1 MKILYGVQGTGHG
14 HISRARVVL
23 PKLREYAEVD
33 VLISGYNFKMNI
45 DGPVQYKARGLSLA
59 YDNNGS
65 VDMIETALNLHP
77 IKFIRDIQSAP
88 VDEYDFVVND
98 FEPVTAW
105 AAQGAGIPCVAI
117 SHQAS
122 FLSEKSPRPKK
133 RSVVAEQV
141 MRHFAPS
148 TAAVGSHYLRYDDF
162 IEPPIIR
169 RHIRDLSPKLGGH
182 VTVYLPAFDHQTL
195 CTIFNQVRKVEWNVF
210 SPRCNKAYIKGNV
223 KVNPVGKETFLES
236 IENCL
241 GVVCAT
247 GFETTSE
254 AMFLGKKLLTIP
266 IKNQYEQLC
275 NAAALEELGGKVIY
289 RIDQHFSGLLSEWID
304 GGAVLSLPEI
314 SDEEALI
321 QKIIRAGLGEK
332 YQQDRFEKVAGG
344 CESPVKVP
352 ISYKYFS

>member
-45 DGPVQYKARGLSLA
+45 DGPVDFTARGMSLA
-59 YDNNGS
+59 YDNSGS
-65 VDMIETALNLHP
+65 VDLLKTATNLHP
-77 IKFIRDIQSAP
+77 VTFMRDIQKVP
-88 VDEYDFVVND
+88 IEDYDFIVND

-105 AAQGAGIPCVAI
+105 AAKRAGIPCVAI
-117 SHQAS
+117 SHQCS
-122 FLSEKSPRPKK
+122 FLSDQVPRPGQPAPI
-133 RSVVAEQV
+133 AEQV

-148 TAAVGSHYLRYDDF
+148 TAAVGSHYFRYDDF

-169 RHIRDLSPKLGGH
+169 RQIRELSPKLGGH
-182 VTVYLPAFDHQTL
+182 ITVYLPAFDHQTL
-195 CTIFNQVRKVEWNVF
+195 CSIFNQVKKVEWHVF
-210 SPRCNKAYIKGNV
+210 SPECEEAYIKGNV

-241 GVVCAT
+241 GIVSAT

-275 NAAALEELGGKVIY
+275 NAAALKELGGKVVY
-289 RIDQHFSGLLSEWID
+289 GIDQHFSRILSAWIEE
-304 GGAVLSLPEI
+304 GAVLSLPEI
-314 SDEEALI
+314 SDEEELI
-321 QKIIRAGLGEK
+321 QKIIEAGLGKNLQHETIK
-332 YQQDRFEKVAGG
+332 KAVG
-344 CESPVKVP
+344 V
-352 ISYKYFS
+352 